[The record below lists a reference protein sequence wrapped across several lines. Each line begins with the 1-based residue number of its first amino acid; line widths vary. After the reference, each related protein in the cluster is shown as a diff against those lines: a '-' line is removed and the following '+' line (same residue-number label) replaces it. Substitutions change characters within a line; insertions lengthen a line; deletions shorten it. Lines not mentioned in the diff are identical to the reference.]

1 MDAGALTRLG
11 GEYADRAREALFRT
25 ERLPETLRHA
35 RILFAL
41 SAVLNTLFLISDW
54 RFAGTP
60 HFWVAVPARGLVI
73 AIAIACLALIAHCRS
88 FAAAE
93 RVMLAWMWING
104 AAVGLLVTSQSD
116 IAFFVVMMLPAIY
129 WLAVPASFA
138 AVATS
143 GMGCSAMMLAG
154 YLLPDPNHPTAVGFV
169 MAMAMFNAM
178 LWIVQRRY
186 NRLLRIEAL
195 TNEMLRQSRQA
206 LETVF
211 MASPIPMV
219 VNSRRTGR
227 MIYVNDLARRFF
239 GEDEASLRMKTLRDL
254 FVHQHDRDKVVETVE
269 ATGSIHSVE
278 LQVRDP
284 RGKVRDMLVST
295 VGVDVGGEPAWMT
308 GVIDITRMKVVE
320 ANLARLASTD
330 TLTGLANR
338 SRFFSAAEAAVA
350 LAREDGGALG
360 VMMIDLDHFKRVNDS
375 HGHDAGDRALQTI
388 GALLVAQ
395 LPEDAVAARLGGEE
409 FAVLMPGYS
418 GGRLTAAAERLR
430 QAVES
435 CDGADIAKGVHF
447 TCSIG
452 LSELRADEPTVE
464 AALSRADRA
473 LYAAKRSGR
482 NCVRSA
488 EPAGLAGNVA

>member
-11 GEYADRAREALFRT
+11 GEYADRAREARFRA

-60 HFWVAVPARGLVI
+60 HFWVAVPSRGVVI
-73 AIAIACLALIAHCRS
+73 ATALVCLALIGPRRS

-129 WLAVPASFA
+129 WLAVLASFA
-138 AVATS
+138 AVAVS
-143 GMGCSAMMLAG
+143 GIGCSVMMLAG

-195 TNEMLRQSRQA
+195 TNELLSQSRQA

-239 GEDEASLRMKTLRDL
+239 GEDDASLRTKTLQHL
-254 FVHQHDRDKVVETVE
+254 FVHQHDRDKVVQTVE

-284 RGKVRDMLVST
+284 RGQVRDMLVST

-308 GVIDITRMKVVE
+308 GVVDITRMKAVE
-320 ANLARLASTD
+320 AHLARLASTD

-338 SRFFSAAEAAVA
+338 SRFFAAAEAAVGR
-350 LAREDGGALG
+350 AREDGGALG
-360 VMMIDLDHFKRVNDS
+360 VMMIDLDHFKRVNDG
-375 HGHDAGDRALQTI
+375 HGHDAGDRALQAI
-388 GALLVAQ
+388 GALLVEH

-409 FAVLMPGYS
+409 FAVLMPGHS
-418 GGRLTAAAERLR
+418 GGRLTAAAEGLR
-430 QAVES
+430 RAVEGCGRS
-435 CDGADIAKGVHF
+435 DIAKGVHF

-452 LSELRADEPTVE
+452 LSELRADEPTIE

-473 LYAAKRSGR
+473 LYAAKRGGR
-482 NCVRSA
+482 NCVHSA

>member
-11 GEYADRAREALFRT
+11 GEYAERAREALFQA

-41 SAVLNTLFLISDW
+41 SAVLNALFLISDW

-60 HFWVAVPARGLVI
+60 HFWVAVPARGVVI
-73 AIAIACLALIAHCRS
+73 AIALVCLALIAPRRS
-88 FAAAE
+88 FAAAQ

-138 AVATS
+138 AVASS
-143 GMGCSAMMLAG
+143 GIGCSAMMLAG

-195 TNEMLRQSRQA
+195 SNERLGQSRQA

-211 MASPIPMV
+211 MASPIPMI
-219 VNSRRTGR
+219 VNSRRTGQ
-227 MIYVNDLARRFF
+227 MLYVNDLARRFF
-239 GEDEASLRMKTLRDL
+239 GEDEAALRMKTLQHL
-254 FVHQHDRDKVVETVE
+254 FVRQEDRDTVVRTVE
-269 ATGSIHSVE
+269 AKGAIHSVE

-284 RGKVRDMLVST
+284 KGRVRDMLVST
-295 VGVDVGGEPAWMT
+295 VGVDVGDEPAWMT
-308 GVIDITRMKVVE
+308 GVIDITRMKAVE

-330 TLTGLANR
+330 VLTGLANR
-338 SRFFSAAEAAVA
+338 SRFFSAADAAVTV
-350 LAREDGGALG
+350 AREEGGALG

-375 HGHDAGDRALQTI
+375 HGHDAGDRALQAI
-388 GALLVAQ
+388 GALLLAH
-395 LPEDAVAARLGGEE
+395 LPGDAVAARLGGEE
-409 FAVLMPGYS
+409 FAVLMPGHS
-418 GGRLTAAAERLR
+418 GGRLTGAAESLR
-430 QAVES
+430 RAVEA
-435 CDGADIAKGVHF
+435 CDASDVAAGMRF
-447 TCSIG
+447 SCSIG
-452 LSELRADEPTVE
+452 LSELRADEPTIE

-473 LYAAKRSGR
+473 LYAAKRGGR

-488 EPAGLAGNVA
+488 DPAGLAGNVA

>member
-11 GEYADRAREALFRT
+11 GEYADRAREALFRR

-60 HFWVAVPARGLVI
+60 HFWIAVPARGVVI
-73 AIAIACLALIAHCRS
+73 AIALVCLVLIGRCRS

-104 AAVGLLVTSQSD
+104 TAVGLLVTSQSD
-116 IAFFVVMMLPAIY
+116 IAFFVVMMLPAVY
-129 WLAVPASFA
+129 WLAVPGSFA
-138 AVATS
+138 AVAAS
-143 GMGCSAMMLAG
+143 GIGCSAMMLAG
-154 YLLPDPNHPTAVGFV
+154 YLLPDPDHPTAVGFV
-169 MAMAMFNAM
+169 MAMVMFNAM

-195 TNEMLRQSRQA
+195 GNERLRQSRQA

-211 MASPIPMV
+211 MASPVPMI

-227 MIYVNDLARRFF
+227 MLYVNDLARRFF
-239 GEDEASLRMKTLRDL
+239 GEDEASLRMKTLQHL
-254 FVHQHDRDKVVETVE
+254 FVNDHDREEIVRTVE
-269 ATGSIHSVE
+269 ATGSVHSVE

-284 RGKVRDMLVST
+284 KGRVRDMLVST
-295 VGVDVGGEPAWMT
+295 VGVDVGDEPAWMT
-308 GVIDITRMKVVE
+308 GVIDITRMKAVE

-338 SRFFSAAEAAVA
+338 SRFFSAADAAIA
-350 LAREDGGALG
+350 LAREDAGELG

-375 HGHDAGDRALQTI
+375 HGHHAGDRALQAI

-395 LPEDAVAARLGGEE
+395 LPADAVSARLGGEE
-409 FAVLMPGYS
+409 FAVLMPGCS
-418 GGRLTAAAERLR
+418 GGRLTAAAEALR
-430 QAVES
+430 RAVAG
-435 CDGADIAKGVHF
+435 CDASDIAMGVRF

-452 LSELRADEPTVE
+452 LSALRADEPTIE

-473 LYAAKRSGR
+473 LYAAKRAGR